1 MTRNRHETPQET
13 PGGPTRL
20 FGIVPPGLLWTVV
33 ALMVVAVV
41 WTYDR
46 SAQRTALDHVAMG
59 EVAEEKQDYR
69 GALGEYALALENSRL
84 NKRARASVA
93 IRMARLAEDRLGRP
107 DEAARLLARAR
118 DLHPKSVQDPV
129 LQEKMRRLG
138 VRAEGTGRSEVG
150 TGASPRRTT
159 PTLASTSAPPVR
171 EAAGLVGPPPSDLEG
186 PALAVMEGMELRA
199 GELVRTMGSL
209 TSYKTVLGEGEL
221 GDFERLV
228 NDQSERALLYKAAL
242 DAGFGDAPDIH
253 ERVYEYQR
261 TLVSERYMAAQKKS
275 ASVIPDERVR
285 AFYEEHKERFG
296 QAGSVGLAMI
306 KTGTEE
312 DAQRAYKALEEGTAF
327 ADVATSHSIEKVS
340 AARGG
345 LIGGITESDAFV
357 PGLGPQKKLI
367 EAIRTLDTDQ
377 YTSPTRVDDA
387 YYIIRVVE
395 RTPARTQSFEEARP
409 RIESLMR
416 REAAALTPR
425 ETLDDLQG
433 TYNVRLQREN
443 IRKFFEAEAAKV
455 RGADASTT
463 PTARA
468 ADAATTTGRAE

>member
-13 PGGPTRL
+13 GGRPTRL
-20 FGIVPPGLLWTVV
+20 FGIVPPGLLWTVL

-46 SAQRTALDHVAMG
+46 SAQRTALDHVATG
-59 EVAEEKQDYR
+59 EVLEEKQDYR

-93 IRMARLAEDRLGRP
+93 IRMARLAEDGLGRT

-138 VRAEGTGRSEVG
+138 VRTEASARSE
-150 TGASPRRTT
+150 TGPGGSPRRTT
-159 PTLASTSAPPVR
+159 ATVASAPAPQ
-171 EAAGLVGPPPSDLEG
+171 AGASAGLVDPPPADLEG
-186 PALAVMEGMELRA
+186 PVVAAMEGLELHA

-209 TSYKTVLGEGEL
+209 TSYKTVLEEGDL
-221 GDFERLV
+221 ADFERLV
-228 NDQSERALLYKAAL
+228 NDQMERALLYKAAL
-242 DAGFGDAPDIH
+242 DAGFGDAPDVH
-253 ERVYEYQR
+253 ERVYDYQR
-261 TLVSERYMAAQKKS
+261 TLVSERYMAAQKKA
-275 ASVIPDERVR
+275 ASIVPEERVR

-296 QAGSVGLAMI
+296 QAGSIGLAMI

-312 DAQRAYKALEEGTAF
+312 DARLAHKALEEGATF
-327 ADVATSHSIEKVS
+327 ADVATSYSIERVS

-345 LIGGITESDAFV
+345 LIGGITESDGFV
-357 PGLGPQKKLI
+357 PGLGPQKELVD
-367 EAIRTLDTDQ
+367 AVRTLDADQ
-377 YTSPTRVDDA
+377 YTSPTKVDDA
-387 YYIIRVVE
+387 YYILRVVE

-416 REAAALTPR
+416 REAASLTPR
-425 ETLDDLQG
+425 ETLDDLLGQ
-433 TYNVRLQREN
+433 YNVRLQREN
-443 IRKFFEAEAAKV
+443 IRRFFEAEAAKV
-455 RGADASTT
+455 RGADAATT
-463 PTARA
+463 PTASR
-468 ADAATTTGRAE
+468 ADAATTTGRTE